1 MNSITSHHSHL
12 DRDMPK
18 QVASLSALL
27 LLFGTAIAPKE
38 GLCQH
43 SVDVQRHLTKGEY
56 LEALLEYDKMPRRKV
71 DFEASFA
78 AAKSAWALSIPDRAI
93 EEFEASLRMPQ
104 LDPYRRAQVLL
115 SRGILEYQEGRSEMA
130 SVYAQKV
137 TEMDEVPPALRAR
150 AWHLWGEAMM
160 RLGLH
165 GAAEDKY
172 IKALEEASEEDQ
184 GEFHFALGRC
194 RLQMG
199 RHEEAKKHFEAIS
212 PKAERYGEALRYLAE
227 IALETRNFDAARDAL
242 VKGQEEFSNFFL
254 DAWVDYALL
263 QVAIAKRDVAG
274 VEAVTLR
281 ANDRFPPSD
290 PWLTLLNAA
299 AEAFRWEHPR
309 EEFKKIEKASAR
321 K

>member
-1 MNSITSHHSHL
+1 MTRQLPSFTALFVLS
-12 DRDMPK
+12 
-18 QVASLSALL
+18 VA
-27 LLFGTAIAPKE
+27 LFAPRE
-38 GLCQH
+38 GSCQH

-56 LEALLEYDKMPRRKV
+56 LEALIEYDKMPRRKV

-93 EEFEASLRMPQ
+93 EEFERSLRLPQ
-104 LDPYRRAQVLL
+104 LDPFRRAQVLL

-137 TEMDEVPPALRAR
+137 TEMDEVPPSLRAR
-150 AWHLWGEAMM
+150 AWHLWGEALM
-160 RLGLH
+160 RLALH

-172 IKALEEASEEDQ
+172 LKALSEAAEEDQ
-184 GEFHFALGRC
+184 GEFHFALGKC
-194 RLQMG
+194 QLLMG
-199 RHEEAKKHFEAIS
+199 RHEGAKTHFEAVS
-212 PKAERYGEALRYLAE
+212 PKADRYGEALRYLAE
-227 IALETRNFDAARDAL
+227 IALETRNFDAARAAL

-263 QVAIAKRDVAG
+263 QVAIAKKDVAG
-274 VEAVTLR
+274 VEQISLR

-299 AEAFRWEHPR
+299 AEAFRWEYPR
-309 EEFKKIEKASAR
+309 DELRKIAKVGVQ